1 MPIRPEVA
9 VVIAVITT
17 LAYLV
22 ILRFVLGSSRRLEL
36 KLLFLGLLTALV
48 AVLLGFVTG
57 GAGVSV
63 QVQPGAQAQAGWSLV
78 GDGPVAALSKIAVL
92 LVLGALG
99 VSLWHDPNPT
109 AASTTTPATTGG
121 TAP

>member
-1 MPIRPEVA
+1 MKPEV
-9 VVIAVITT
+9 VIIVITT

-22 ILRFVLGSSRRLEL
+22 SLYFALGSSRRFEL

-48 AVLLGFVTG
+48 AVLLGFVAG
-57 GAGVSV
+57 GPGVSV

-99 VSLWHDPNPT
+99 VSLWHDPNQT
-109 AASTTTPATTGG
+109 AAAATTGG
-121 TAP
+121 TPHDHS

>member
-1 MPIRPEVA
+1 MQFKPEN
-9 VVIAVITT
+9 VITILVITT

-22 ILRFVLGSSRRLEL
+22 ILYFVLGSPRRLEM

-48 AVLLGFVTG
+48 AVLLGFVAG
-57 GAGVSV
+57 GPGVSV

-78 GDGPVAALSKIAVL
+78 GNGPVAALSKIAVL

-99 VSLWHDPNPT
+99 VSLWQNPSEP
-109 AASTTTPATTGG
+109 AAPPTPPAATGG
-121 TAP
+121 TS